1 MKRAVVLALLLCAA
15 SPALADPVNP
25 GSKCVEYPDNA
36 EGFALARE
44 IVEVVLPASSA
55 EATMH
60 QIMSAVGQQMKGAM
74 ADMVDDPAINAIME
88 KRLAEVPDRLMPAV
102 RRFVPAQKAAM
113 ACAYTH
119 AFSLAELREVRAF
132 AATPTGSR
140 YLSRAPSLMND
151 PAVAEANQAFFRD
164 TQPVQEQLAKD
175 IVADITAYQASKS
188 PPKKP

>member
-1 MKRAVVLALLLCAA
+1 MKRAVVLALSLCAA

-25 GSKCVEYPDNA
+25 GTQCVEYPDNA

-60 QIMSAVGQQMKGAM
+60 QIMSAVGEQMHGAM
-74 ADMVDDPAINAIME
+74 AGKIDDPAITAIVD
-88 KRLAEVPDRLMPAV
+88 RRIAEVPDRLMPAV
-102 RRFVPAQKAAM
+102 RRFLPAQKAAM

-132 AATPTGSR
+132 AATPAGGR
-140 YLSRAPSLMND
+140 YLSRAPSLMSD

-164 TQPVQEQLAKD
+164 ATAIQEELSKD

-188 PPKKP
+188 PKKKP